1 MRLDLL
7 GHQPAELASI
17 VGGDDN
23 SPRFVVTNT
32 VEPRLMDEVTQEGEE
47 NETSMLSA
55 AVTSTGISSRAE
67 IDSDNALVKK
77 ARDGDF
83 RAFEVLFERH
93 RQLVYRFAYQ
103 MVPRRDD
110 AEDMVQEAFVRAYQN
125 LHRYRDEAKF
135 TTWLLRIVSNL
146 CTDQARMKNRREAL
160 EQQEASGALIWM
172 TEGDVDDPVGDLEQE
187 RRVKVLR
194 TALNAL
200 PVHHRTVIILRDL
213 EEREYSDIAEILNC
227 TVGGAKLR
235 VLRARR
241 ALRDRVAPLLTD

>member
-7 GHQPAELASI
+7 GHQPAELAGI
-17 VGGDDN
+17 VGGDDIG
-23 SPRFVVTNT
+23 PRFVVTNT